1 MILLYSLTL
10 FVNAA
15 LMFIIEPLVAK
26 MILPFLGGS
35 PAVWNASLAFYQGA
49 LLIGYAYAHY
59 LGAWIGIKA
68 QAFLHLA
75 LVIAAILLLP
85 VTLPMQWLSTP
96 AEHPTQLVLGAL
108 TVSIGFPLFVIAAG
122 APMLQQWF
130 AQSRHSASRDPYFL
144 YAASNAGSLA
154 GLLAY
159 PALIEPNLT
168 LNQQNYYWFL
178 GYLGLALLI
187 ALCLLS
193 FLYSSTPRAVADPDS
208 GTAAAGVGGD
218 GSHVDHFTI
227 ALSRRLSWLVWSFVP
242 SSLLSGVTLYVT
254 TDVVSAPL
262 FWVIPLAAYL
272 LSFIVAFSGAQWA
285 TGPFLVR
292 RQAFLLLAAA
302 IIVAVSATS
311 PVYIVLP
318 LHLLAF
324 FVTAVICHGR
334 LAQDRPPASQ
344 LTGFYLWISLG
355 GVLGGL
361 FNALLAPQV
370 FSSVLEYP
378 LMMVAAAFARPV
390 VSGAENM
397 AAGKK
402 GDWLLPV
409 LLCAAMMLLLELGKA
424 MPSLSRANLHLMIF
438 GISGML
444 CLTFAARPV
453 RFGLG
458 LIALFLIA
466 ARFPPSY
473 GHDIFHDRSF
483 FGAYRVTHDL
493 ASKRHLLFHGTTIH
507 GAQNSEAAKHLIPL
521 SYYHRTGP
529 AGQVLL
535 AGARGGAA
543 SKVAIVGLGTGAL
556 ACHGA
561 AAQEFTFYEI
571 DPMVEK
577 IARDPRLF
585 TYLRDCP
592 PKIDVIIGDAR
603 LSLVSA
609 PSHYFDIFVLDA
621 FSSDVIPTHLLTRQA
636 FELYLRKLSGG
647 GILLIHI
654 SNRHMDLAPV
664 LDRLATELELTA
676 LIQDDF
682 ELTPEEIA
690 EGKSP
695 SRWMLLLRDRRAAD
709 TFASGARWQRLDGRL
724 GGDLWTDEFSNVLK
738 VLRWR

>member
-1 MILLYSLTL
+1 
-10 FVNAA
+10 
-15 LMFIIEPLVAK
+15 MFILEPLVAK

-35 PAVWNASLAFYQGA
+35 PAVWNASLAFYQAA

-59 LGAWIGIKA
+59 LGAWIGIKG
-68 QAFLHLA
+68 QAVLHLA
-75 LVIAAILLLP
+75 LVAAAILLLP

-122 APMLQQWF
+122 APLLQQWF
-130 AQSRHSASRDPYFL
+130 AHSRHSASRDPYFL

-168 LNQQNYYWFL
+168 LNQQNYYWFH
-178 GYLGLALLI
+178 GFLGLALLI

-193 FLYSSTPRAVADPDS
+193 FLYSSTTRAVADPDP
-208 GTAAAGVGGD
+208 GAAAAGVSGD
-218 GSHVDHFTI
+218 GFHDDQFTI
-227 ALSRRLSWLVWSFVP
+227 ALSRRLRWLLWSFVP
-242 SSLLSGVTLYVT
+242 SSLLSGVTLYIT

-272 LSFIVAFSGAQWA
+272 LSFIVAFGGAQWA

-344 LTGFYLWISLG
+344 LTEFYLWISLG

-402 GDWLLPV
+402 ADWLLPA

-424 MPSLSRANLHLMIF
+424 MPSISRANLHLMIF

-444 CLTFAARPV
+444 CLTFANRPV

-473 GHDIFHDRSF
+473 GHEIFHDRSF

-521 SYYHRTGP
+521 SYYHRSGP

-535 AGARGGAA
+535 AAARGGAA
-543 SKVAIVGLGTGAL
+543 NKVAIVGLGTGAL

-561 AAQEFTFYEI
+561 AAQQFTFYEI

-603 LSLVSA
+603 LSLASA

-695 SRWMLLLRDRRAAD
+695 SRWMLLSRDRRAAD
-709 TFASGARWQRLDGRL
+709 TFAFGARWQRLDGRL
-724 GGDLWTDEFSNVLK
+724 DGDLWTDEFSNVVK

>member
-1 MILLYSLTL
+1 
-10 FVNAA
+10 
-15 LMFIIEPLVAK
+15 MFIIEPLVAK

-59 LGAWIGIKA
+59 LGAWIGVKR
-68 QAFLHLA
+68 QAFLHLG
-75 LVIAAILLLP
+75 LVFAAILLLP
-85 VTLPMQWLSTP
+85 VTLPMRWFSAP

-108 TVSIGFPLFVIAAG
+108 TVSIGFPLFVIAACT
-122 APMLQQWF
+122 PLLQQWF

-168 LNQQNYYWFL
+168 LNQQNYYWFSA
-178 GYLGLALLI
+178 YFGLALLV
-187 ALCLLS
+187 ALCMLS
-193 FLYSSTPRAVADPDS
+193 FLYSSSRAVAHPDPV
-208 GTAAAGVGGD
+208 AVAAGVGGD
-218 GSHVDHFTI
+218 GSHDDEFTI
-227 ALSRRLSWLVWSFVP
+227 ALSRRFSWLLWSFVP

-272 LSFIVAFSGAQWA
+272 LSFIVAFGGAQWA

-390 VSGAENM
+390 ASGAENT
-397 AAGKK
+397 ASGKK
-402 GDWLLPV
+402 ADWLLPV

-438 GISGML
+438 GISGIL
-444 CLTFAARPV
+444 CLTFADRPV

-466 ARFPPSY
+466 ARFPPPY
-473 GHDIFHDRSF
+473 GHEIFHDRSF
-483 FGAYRVTHDL
+483 FGAYRVTDDL
-493 ASKRHLLFHGTTIH
+493 AVKRRLLFHGTTIH
-507 GAQNSEAAKHLIPL
+507 GAQNSEPAKHLIPL

-535 AGARGGAA
+535 AAARGGAA

-585 TYLRDCP
+585 TYLRDCS

-636 FELYLRKLSGG
+636 FELYLRKLSDD

-664 LDRLATELELTA
+664 LDRLAKELELTA

-695 SRWMLLLRDRRAAD
+695 SRWMLLSRDRRAAD
-709 TFASGARWQRLDGRL
+709 TLASGARWQRLDGRL
-724 GGDLWTDEFSNVLK
+724 GGDLWTDEFSNVQK

>member
-1 MILLYSLTL
+1 
-10 FVNAA
+10 
-15 LMFIIEPLVAK
+15 MFIIEPLVAK

-59 LGAWIGIKA
+59 LGAWIGVKR
-68 QAFLHLA
+68 QAFLHLG
-75 LVIAAILLLP
+75 LVVAAILLLP
-85 VTLPMQWLSTP
+85 VTLPMQWFSAP

-122 APMLQQWF
+122 TPLLQQWF

-168 LNQQNYYWFL
+168 LNQQNYYWFSA
-178 GYLGLALLI
+178 YLGLALLI
-187 ALCLLS
+187 ALCMLS
-193 FLYSSTPRAVADPDS
+193 FLYSSSRAVADPDP
-208 GTAAAGVGGD
+208 GAVAAGVGGD
-218 GSHVDHFTI
+218 GSHDDEFTI
-227 ALSRRLSWLVWSFVP
+227 ALSRRFSWLFWSFVP

-272 LSFIVAFSGAQWA
+272 LSFIVAFGGAQWA

-334 LAQDRPPASQ
+334 LAQDRPPASH

-390 VSGAENM
+390 VSGVDYM

-402 GDWLLPV
+402 MDWLLPV
-409 LLCAAMMLLLELGKA
+409 LLCAAMMVLLELGKA

-444 CLTFAARPV
+444 CLTFADRPV

-466 ARFPPSY
+466 ARFPPPY
-473 GHDIFHDRSF
+473 GHEIFHDRSF
-483 FGAYRVTHDL
+483 FGAYRVTDDL
-493 ASKRHLLFHGTTIH
+493 AVKRRLLFHGTTIH
-507 GAQNSEAAKHLIPL
+507 GAQNSEPAKHLIPL

-535 AGARGGAA
+535 AAARGGAA

-561 AAQEFTFYEI
+561 AAQQFTFYEI
-571 DPMVEK
+571 DPMVEQ

-603 LSLVSA
+603 LSLASA

-636 FELYLRKLSGG
+636 FELYLRKLSDD

-664 LDRLATELELTA
+664 LDRLAKELELTA

-695 SRWMLLLRDRRAAD
+695 SRWMLLSRDRRAAD
-709 TFASGARWQRLDGRL
+709 TLASGPRWQRLDGRL

>member
-1 MILLYSLTL
+1 
-10 FVNAA
+10 
-15 LMFIIEPLVAK
+15 MFIIEPLVAK

-59 LGAWIGIKA
+59 LGAWIGVKR
-68 QAFLHLA
+68 QAFLHLG
-75 LVIAAILLLP
+75 LVFAAILLLP
-85 VTLPMQWLSTP
+85 VTLPMQWFSAP

-122 APMLQQWF
+122 TPLLQQWF

-168 LNQQNYYWFL
+168 LNQQNYYWFSA
-178 GYLGLALLI
+178 YLGLALLVG
-187 ALCLLS
+187 LCMLS
-193 FLYSSTPRAVADPDS
+193 FLYSSSRAVADPDP
-208 GTAAAGVGGD
+208 GAVAAGVGGD
-218 GSHVDHFTI
+218 ASHDDEFTI
-227 ALSRRLSWLVWSFVP
+227 ALSRRFSWLLWSLVP

-254 TDVVSAPL
+254 TDVVAAPL

-272 LSFIVAFSGAQWA
+272 LSFIVAFGGAQWA

-311 PVYIVLP
+311 PVYIILP

-334 LAQDRPPASQ
+334 LAQDRPPASH

-355 GVLGGL
+355 GMLGGL

-370 FSSVLEYP
+370 FSSVVEYP

-390 VSGAENM
+390 ISGVDYM

-402 GDWLLPV
+402 MDWFLPV

-444 CLTFAARPV
+444 CLTFAHRPV

-466 ARFPPSY
+466 ARFPPPY
-473 GHDIFHDRSF
+473 GHEIFHDRSF
-483 FGAYRVTHDL
+483 FGAYRVTDDL
-493 ASKRHLLFHGTTIH
+493 AIKRRLLFHGTTIH
-507 GAQNSEAAKHLIPL
+507 GAQNSEPAKHLIPL

-535 AGARGGAA
+535 AAARGGAA

-561 AAQEFTFYEI
+561 AAQEFTFFEI
-571 DPMVEK
+571 DPMVEQ

-609 PSHYFDIFVLDA
+609 PSYYFDIFVLDA

-636 FELYLRKLSGG
+636 LELYLRKLSDD

-664 LDRLATELELTA
+664 LDRLAKELELTA

-682 ELTPEEIA
+682 DLTPEEIA

-695 SRWMLLLRDRRAAD
+695 SRWMLLSRDRRAAD
-709 TFASGARWQRLDGRL
+709 TFASGPRWQRLDGRL
-724 GGDLWTDEFSNVLK
+724 GGDLWTDEFSNVQK

>member
-1 MILLYSLTL
+1 
-10 FVNAA
+10 
-15 LMFIIEPLVAK
+15 MFIIEPLVAK

-35 PAVWNASLAFYQGA
+35 PAVWNASLAFYQAA

-59 LGAWIGIKA
+59 LGAWIGIKG
-68 QAFLHLA
+68 QAVLHLA
-75 LVIAAILLLP
+75 LVAAAILLLP

-108 TVSIGFPLFVIAAG
+108 TMSIGFPLFVIAAG
-122 APMLQQWF
+122 TPMLQQWF

-168 LNQQNYYWFL
+168 LNQQNYYWFH

-193 FLYSSTPRAVADPDS
+193 FLYSSTTRAVADPEPRA
-208 GTAAAGVGGD
+208 AAAGVGAD
-218 GSHVDHFTI
+218 GFHDDQLPI
-227 ALSRRLSWLVWSFVP
+227 ALSRRLRWLLWSFVP
-242 SSLLSGVTLYVT
+242 SSLLSGVTLYIT

-272 LSFIVAFSGAQWA
+272 LSFIVAFGGAQWA

-334 LAQDRPPASQ
+334 LAQDRPPARQ

-390 VSGAENM
+390 FSGAENL

-402 GDWLLPV
+402 ADWLLPV
-409 LLCAAMMLLLELGKA
+409 LLCATMMLLLELGKA

-444 CLTFAARPV
+444 CLTFADRPV

-473 GHDIFHDRSF
+473 GHEIFHGRSF

-493 ASKRHLLFHGTTIH
+493 ATNRQLLFHGTTIH

-521 SYYHRTGP
+521 SYYHRSGP

-535 AGARGGAA
+535 AGARSGAA

-561 AAQEFTFYEI
+561 AAQQFTFYEI

-592 PKIDVIIGDAR
+592 PKVDVIIGDAR
-603 LSLVSA
+603 LSLASA
-609 PSHYFDIFVLDA
+609 PSDYFDIFVLDA

-664 LDRLATELELTA
+664 LDRLAKELELTA

-682 ELTPEEIA
+682 ELTPAEIA

-695 SRWMLLLRDRRAAD
+695 SRWMLLSRDRRAAD

-724 GGDLWTDEFSNVLK
+724 GGDLWTDEFSNVVK

>member
-59 LGAWIGIKA
+59 LGAWIGVKR
-68 QAFLHLA
+68 QAFLHLG
-75 LVIAAILLLP
+75 LVFAAILLLP
-85 VTLPMQWLSTP
+85 VTLPMRWFSAP

-108 TVSIGFPLFVIAAG
+108 TVSIGFPLFVIAAC
-122 APMLQQWF
+122 APLLQQWF

-168 LNQQNYYWFL
+168 LNQQNYYWFSA
-178 GYLGLALLI
+178 YFGLALLV
-187 ALCLLS
+187 ALCMLS
-193 FLYSSTPRAVADPDS
+193 FLYSSSRAVAHPDPV
-208 GTAAAGVGGD
+208 AVAAGVGGD
-218 GSHVDHFTI
+218 GSHDDEFTI
-227 ALSRRLSWLVWSFVP
+227 ALSRRFSWLLWSFVP

-272 LSFIVAFSGAQWA
+272 LSFIVAFGGAQWA

-390 VSGAENM
+390 ASGAENT
-397 AAGKK
+397 ASGKK
-402 GDWLLPV
+402 ADWLLPV

-438 GISGML
+438 GISGIL
-444 CLTFAARPV
+444 CLTFADRPV

-466 ARFPPSY
+466 ARFPPPY
-473 GHDIFHDRSF
+473 GHEIFHDRSF
-483 FGAYRVTHDL
+483 FGAYRVTDDL
-493 ASKRHLLFHGTTIH
+493 AIKRRLLFHGTTIH
-507 GAQNSEAAKHLIPL
+507 GAQNSEPAKHLIPL

-535 AGARGGAA
+535 AAARGGAA

-585 TYLRDCP
+585 TYLRDCS

-664 LDRLATELELTA
+664 LDRLAKELELTA

-695 SRWMLLLRDRRAAD
+695 SRWMLLSRDRRAAD

-724 GGDLWTDEFSNVLK
+724 GGDLWTDEFSNVQK